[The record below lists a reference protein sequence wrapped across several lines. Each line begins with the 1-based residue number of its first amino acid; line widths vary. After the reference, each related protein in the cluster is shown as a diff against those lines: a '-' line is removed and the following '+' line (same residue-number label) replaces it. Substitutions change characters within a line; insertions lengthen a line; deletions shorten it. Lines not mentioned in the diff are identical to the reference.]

1 MTELWRVAR
10 ELGRLTA
17 RIRNRRLAK
26 EERLYDLIDL
36 ELLLGRCAEDTRI
49 SGLTSGFKDKRRE
62 GILTYDI
69 PAVETF
75 VGQMLYTY
83 PSPESY
89 LEPVYLR
96 ALVKVGG
103 KQVLYGGMAVPLEER
118 QTDSLEGITG
128 VAVCTMDGDHGYVGH
143 IEQMA

>member
-1 MTELWRVAR
+1 MTELWRIAR

-17 RIRNRRLAK
+17 RIRNRKLAK

-83 PSPESY
+83 PSPENY
-89 LEPVYLR
+89 LEPVYLK
-96 ALVKVGG
+96 ALVEADG
-103 KQVLYGGMAVPLEER
+103 KQTLYGGLVVPLEEHVI
-118 QTDSLEGITG
+118 DSPERITG